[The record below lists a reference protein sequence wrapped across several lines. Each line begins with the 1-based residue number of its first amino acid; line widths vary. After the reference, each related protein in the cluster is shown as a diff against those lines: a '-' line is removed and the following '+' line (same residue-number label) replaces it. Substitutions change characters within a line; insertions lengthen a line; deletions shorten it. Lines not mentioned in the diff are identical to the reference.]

1 MGDEEGQHAM
11 DNGRALEDGVGQPN
25 HNVRWVSPPKLPRF
39 SGELHDGP
47 VEDFIGEAERVVA
60 AYRLQDGVAV
70 EYVLCHLD
78 GLARREVLA

>member
-11 DNGRALEDGVGQPN
+11 DNGRALEQPN

-47 VEDFIGEAERVVA
+47 VEDFIGEAERVLA
-60 AYRLQDGVAV
+60 A
-70 EYVLCHLD
+70 
-78 GLARREVLA
+78 